1 MTVLEAH
8 DVRVRD
14 VSVLIDFVR
23 IVGRDSALS
32 RKRELCDDV
41 DNLLLARINYDSFLA
56 LF

>member
-41 DNLLLARINYDSFLA
+41 DNLLLARITCDSFLA